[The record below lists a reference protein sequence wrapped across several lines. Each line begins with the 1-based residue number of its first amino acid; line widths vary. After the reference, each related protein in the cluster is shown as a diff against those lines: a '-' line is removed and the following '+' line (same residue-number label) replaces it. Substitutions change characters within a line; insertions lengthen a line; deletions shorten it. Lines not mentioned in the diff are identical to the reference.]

1 MLCWGTEAVRAS
13 PELLASWREFRVL
26 KSEFPDLQCF
36 SELCPIG
43 LSQLL

>member
-26 KSEFPDLQCF
+26 SEFLDLQCF
-36 SELCPIG
+36 SELCPTG
-43 LSQLL
+43 LSQVP